1 MIIPIADLT
10 EETLL
15 NIIEGFVL
23 REGTEYGESDVSL
36 EDKVQ
41 QVLAQLKLGDVLL
54 VYSELHETVN
64 IIPKQKLGEFESSED
79 QQKVE

>member
-1 MIIPIADLT
+1 MIISIADLS

-23 REGTEYGESDVSL
+23 REGTEYGEADVSL
-36 EDKVQ
+36 KDKVQ
-41 QVLAQLKLGDVLL
+41 QVLGQLKLGDVLL

-64 IIPKQKLGEFESSED
+64 IIPKQQLGEFELSET
-79 QQKVE
+79 QQ

>member
-23 REGTEYGESDVSL
+23 REGTEYGEADVSL
-36 EDKVQ
+36 QNKVQ
-41 QVLAQLKLGDVLL
+41 QVLAQLELGEVLL

-64 IIPKQKLGEFESSED
+64 IIPKQQLGEFELS
-79 QQKVE
+79 QTQ

>member
-1 MIIPIADLT
+1 MIIAIADLT

-23 REGTEYGESDVSL
+23 REGTEYGEADVSL

-41 QVLAQLKLGDVLL
+41 QVLAQLTLGDVLL

-64 IIPKQKLGEFESSED
+64 IIPKQQLGEFELSNT
-79 QQKVE
+79 QQN

>member
-10 EETLL
+10 QDTLL

-23 REGTEYGESDVSL
+23 REGTEYGEADVPL
-36 EDKVQ
+36 ENKVQ
-41 QVLAQLKLGDVLL
+41 QVLIQLKLGDVLL

-64 IIPKQKLGEFESSED
+64 IIPKQQLGEFELSET
-79 QQKVE
+79 QRQ

>member
-1 MIIPIADLT
+1 LIIPIADLT
-10 EETLL
+10 QETLL

-41 QVLAQLKLGDVLL
+41 QVLRQLKLGEVLL

-64 IIPKQKLGEFESSED
+64 IIPKQQLGEFESAESA
-79 QQKVE
+79 QQ

>member
-10 EETLL
+10 EDVLL

-23 REGTEYGESDVSL
+23 REGTEYGEADVSL
-36 EDKVQ
+36 AEKVQ
-41 QVLAQLKLGDVLL
+41 QVLTQLRLGDVLL

-64 IIPKQKLGEFESSED
+64 IIPKQQLEEFELSES
-79 QQKVE
+79 QQQ

>member
-1 MIIPIADLT
+1 MIIPISDLNA
-10 EETLL
+10 ETLL

-23 REGTEYGESDVSL
+23 REGTEYGEADVSL

-41 QVLAQLKLGDVLL
+41 QVLSQLKSGDVLL

-64 IIPKQKLGEFESSED
+64 IIPKQQLGEFEMSEA
-79 QQKVE
+79 QQ

>member
-1 MIIPIADLT
+1 LIIPIADLT

-23 REGTEYGESDVSL
+23 REGTEYGEADVSL

-41 QVLAQLKLGDVLL
+41 QVLRQLTLGDVLL

-64 IIPKQKLGEFESSED
+64 IIPKQQLGEFELSD
-79 QQKVE
+79 TQQN

>member
-1 MIIPIADLT
+1 MIIPIVDVT

-23 REGTEYGESDVSL
+23 REGTEYGEADVSL
-36 EDKVQ
+36 GEKVQ
-41 QVLAQLKLGDVLL
+41 QVLAQLKLGEVLL

-64 IIPKQKLGEFESSED
+64 IIPKQQLGEFESSED
-79 QQKVE
+79 QQQ

>member
-10 EETLL
+10 EDVLL

-23 REGTEYGESDVSL
+23 REGTEYGEADVSL
-36 EDKVQ
+36 SEKVQ
-41 QVLAQLKLGDVLL
+41 QVLAQLRLGDVLL

-64 IIPKQKLGEFESSED
+64 IIPKQQLGEFELSEN
-79 QQKVE
+79 QQQ

>member
-1 MIIPIADLT
+1 MIVPIADLT

-23 REGTEYGESDVSL
+23 REGTEYGEADVSL
-36 EDKVQ
+36 KEKVQ
-41 QVLAQLKLGDVLL
+41 QVLAQLTLGDVLL

-64 IIPKQKLGEFESSED
+64 IIPKQQLGEFELSEN
-79 QQKVE
+79 QQP

>member
-10 EETLL
+10 EDTLF

-41 QVLAQLKLGDVLL
+41 QVLQQLKLGEVLL

-64 IIPKQKLGEFESSED
+64 IIPKQQLGEFESSESA
-79 QQKVE
+79 QQ

>member
-23 REGTEYGESDVSL
+23 REGTEYGAADISL
-36 EDKVQ
+36 AEKVQ
-41 QVLAQLKLGDVLL
+41 QVLTQLTLGDVLL

-64 IIPKQKLGEFESSED
+64 IIPKQQLGDFELSEA
-79 QQKVE
+79 Q

>member
-10 EETLL
+10 EDVLL

-23 REGTEYGESDVSL
+23 REGTEYGEADVSL
-36 EDKVQ
+36 AEKVQ
-41 QVLAQLKLGDVLL
+41 QVLTQLRLGDVLL

-64 IIPKQKLGEFESSED
+64 IIPKQQLGEFELSES
-79 QQKVE
+79 QQQ

>member
-1 MIIPIADLT
+1 MIIPIADLS

-23 REGTEYGESDVSL
+23 REGTEYGEADVSL

-41 QVLAQLKLGDVLL
+41 QVFQQLKLGDVLL

-64 IIPKQKLGEFESSED
+64 IIPKQQLGEFELSEE
-79 QQKVE
+79 QQQ

>member
-1 MIIPIADLT
+1 MIIPIADVNK
-10 EETLL
+10 ETLL

-23 REGTEYGESDVSL
+23 REGTEYGAADVSL

-41 QVLAQLKLGDVLL
+41 QVFAQLKIGEVLL

-64 IIPKQKLGEFESSED
+64 IIPKQQLGKFESSEV
-79 QQKVE
+79 Q